1 MSPEFEP
8 FTQNITFHAADGT
21 PFNVPVE
28 AVDQFIQYCIRI
40 CINYGAQ
47 LGASIVLLVILLLLT
62 RPEKR
67 RSSVYLLNCSALLL
81 NIGLLLCQALYFTSP
96 FVHVYAYFGSD
107 YSRVPQSTYANS
119 VLGVVLATLL
129 LISIE
134 ISLVLQVQVVCAN
147 LRRRYRRLLLG
158 VSIVVALV
166 PTGFRLGLMVEN
178 CKTIIQALTSAPL
191 IWIQSAANITLT
203 ISICFF
209 CTVFVTKLGYAIR
222 QRRRLGVADFGP
234 MKVIFVMG
242 CQTLVVPALF
252 SILHYA
258 VNVPELSSNVLTLVT
273 ISLPLSSIWAG
284 VALDHRSGNSNTNSN
299 NLASST
305 SSRRNLWQVLS
316 FSYFEDEKQPSHS
329 ACTTSTSTSASLP
342 RGNKPGTGT
351 GTGTGTTCYADPNQ
365 SCQQKHHQDL
375 EMGYGIAVEH
385 DISVRSVK
393 REKVVL

>member
-1 MSPEFEP
+1 MSSQFDP
-8 FTQNITFHAADGT
+8 FTQNITFHAVDGS

-28 AVDQFIQYCIRI
+28 AVDSFMQYCIRI

-47 LGASIVLLVILLLLT
+47 LGASIILLVVLLLLT

-67 RSSVYLLNCSALLL
+67 RSSVYLLNCTALFL
-81 NIGLLLCQALYFTSP
+81 NIGLLICQALYFTSP
-96 FVHVYAYFGSD
+96 FVEVYAYFGHD
-107 YSRVPQSTYANS
+107 YSRVSQSTYANS

-158 VSIVVALV
+158 LSIVVALV

-178 CKTIIQALTSAPL
+178 SKTIIKAVGTAYL
-191 IWIQSAANITLT
+191 IWLQSATNITLT

-209 CTVFVTKLGYAIR
+209 CTVFVAKLGYAIH

-242 CQTLVVPALF
+242 CQTLVVPSFF
-252 SILHYA
+252 SILHYI
-258 VNVPELSSNVLTLVT
+258 VNVPALSANVLTLVT
-273 ISLPLSSIWAG
+273 LSLPLSSIWAG
-284 VALDHRSGNSNTNSN
+284 VALDHRASNNSNSPTN
-299 NLASST
+299 NLTSST

-316 FSYFEDEKQPSHS
+316 LSHVGDEKQLSSH
-329 ACTTSTSTSASLP
+329 TIGSTATSAS
-342 RGNKPGTGT
+342 GQHKTGA
-351 GTGTGTTCYADPNQ
+351 GTTCFAGPA
-365 SCQQKHHQDL
+365 QQHRKDVEL
-375 EMGYGIAVEH
+375 GYGIAVEH

-393 REKVVL
+393 RENDVL